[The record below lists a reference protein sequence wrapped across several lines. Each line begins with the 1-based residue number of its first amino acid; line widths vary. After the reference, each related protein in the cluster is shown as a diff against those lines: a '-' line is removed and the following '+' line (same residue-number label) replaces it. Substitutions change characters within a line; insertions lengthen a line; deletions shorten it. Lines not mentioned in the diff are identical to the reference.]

1 MIKTVVIR
9 RFYKED
15 APALEDVIR
24 KTWKYDAFCSSET
37 AARLAHVYLYSC
49 LANQTFTA
57 VAIVDG
63 KPCGIIMA
71 KHIQK
76 HRCPFSLKLQSLL
89 AIVRLLIT
97 REGREICSFH
107 GKIRNVDQELL
118 DGSGK
123 TYGGELSFFVLDEAV
138 RGLGIGKQLYAA
150 ALTYMRQENIQSFY
164 LLYTDSSCNYGFY
177 ECRGMQRRGETE
189 MVVKLAGQQAPM
201 KFFLYD
207 ITC

>member
-1 MIKTVVIR
+1 
-9 RFYKED
+9 
-15 APALEDVIR
+15 
-24 KTWKYDAFCSSET
+24 
-37 AARLAHVYLYSC
+37 
-49 LANQTFTA
+49 
-57 VAIVDG
+57 
-63 KPCGIIMA
+63 MA

-89 AIVRLLIT
+89 AIVRLLIK
-97 REGREICSFH
+97 REGREICSFY

-118 DGSGK
+118 DGSGQ

-164 LLYTDSSCNYGFY
+164 LYTDISCNYGFY
-177 ECRGMQRRGETE
+177 EHRGMQRRGETE
-189 MVVKLAGQQAPM
+189 MVVKLAGQQALM

-207 ITC
+207 VTC

>member
-1 MIKTVVIR
+1 MNKTVNIR

-57 VAIVDG
+57 VALVDG

-76 HRCPFSLKLQSLL
+76 HRCPFSLKLHSLL
-89 AIVRLLIT
+89 AIVRLLIK
-97 REGREICSFH
+97 REGREICSFYE
-107 GKIRNVDQELL
+107 KIHNVDQELL

-123 TYGGELSFFVLDEAV
+123 TYGGELSFFVLNEAL
-138 RGLGIGKQLYAA
+138 RGLGIGKQLYNA

-164 LLYTDSSCNYGFY
+164 LFTDISCNYGFY
-177 ECRGMQRRGETE
+177 EHCGMQRRGEID
-189 MVVKLAGQQAPM
+189 MVAKLAGQQAPM

-207 ITC
+207 VTC